1 MGTRV
6 PLWFQAFREDLDLEL
21 RPKYLFRLVP
31 VLASMSFDCTAR
43 FAKRIER
50 FRSAGGRLHL
60 GPLIP
65 PHQWLALKGA
75 VDTLVGPSLRDP
87 QIMKRTLSSKL
98 EYGILH
104 YLSVM
109 SQRKVQNTIA
119 GWFNSVR
126 KRVPELND
134 HNDLLFALKRLRK
147 RELLRL
153 VTLEGIDYQGNPN
166 YDTFMFFR
174 GEFITE
180 ITPEGWSYWE
190 SIKD

>member
-1 MGTRV
+1 MNSLTV
-6 PLWFQAFREDLDLEL
+6 SPIPFQIQRDSNNQEFVETCDGWVRAT
-21 RPKYLFRLVP
+21 LVTFEGSP
-31 VLASMSFDCTAR
+31 HI
-43 FAKRIER
+43 RIQEHHE
-50 FRSAGGRLHL
+50 AGGGRLHL

-65 PHQWLALKGA
+65 LHQWLAFKGA

-98 EYGILH
+98 EYAILH

-126 KRVPELND
+126 ERVPELND

-153 VTLEGIDYQGNPN
+153 VTLEGIDYQGNPD